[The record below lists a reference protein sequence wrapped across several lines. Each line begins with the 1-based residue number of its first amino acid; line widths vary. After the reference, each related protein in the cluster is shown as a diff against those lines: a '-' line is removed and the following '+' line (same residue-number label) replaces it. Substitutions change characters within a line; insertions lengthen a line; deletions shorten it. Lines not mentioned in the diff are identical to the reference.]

1 MSSMETHTE
10 YGMKPPQDL
19 FTLADSVRT
28 IMERMMVI
36 DQSHPELRQAEE
48 ALKEI
53 AQRLDALGRTGLQ
66 ARMHPGIEPG
76 PNDMRPYYAG
86 NARRWH
92 YNPMFPPMQVERE
105 HGVLRATVT
114 LGLAYEGPPGCVH
127 GGLIAMLLD
136 QVLGQANIESGI
148 AAMTGTLS
156 VRYRKPTP
164 LLKEL
169 VIEAGPPEVVD
180 GRKCI
185 TKGRIR
191 DGDTVTAEGQG
202 LVVIPNFQ
210 GKEGLPMMY
219 RGE

>member
-1 MSSMETHTE
+1 M
-10 YGMKPPQDL
+10 
-19 FTLADSVRT
+19 
-28 IMERMMVI
+28 
-36 DQSHPELRQAEE
+36 
-48 ALKEI
+48 
-53 AQRLDALGRTGLQ
+53 
-66 ARMHPGIEPG
+66 
-76 PNDMRPYYAG
+76 
-86 NARRWH
+86 
-92 YNPMFPPMQVERE
+92 
-105 HGVLRATVT
+105 
-114 LGLAYEGPPGCVH
+114 H

-202 LVVIPNFQ
+202 LFVIPNFQ